1 MRYQGRI
8 TRWKDEQGYG
18 FILPDNGG
26 GEVFVHIKAFNP
38 RQARPAGDEP
48 VTYELVRDANGRA
61 RAAAVAFVSS
71 TARRPVGSNAG
82 PSNYPLLPVLLF
94 FAFVGVLAV
103 AGKLPLMLFGYYV
116 FLSLITF
123 AVYALDK
130 SAAQDGRRRTPENNL
145 HLLAVVGGWPGA
157 LAAQNRLRHKSS
169 KTSFLVVFWIAVL
182 LNCSALGIYMSPTA
196 TKALREAIGVA
207 ACIVSGGS
215 CRNESAPA
223 RPRLRP

>member
-18 FILPDNGG
+18 FIVPGEGG
-26 GEVFVHIKAFNP
+26 EEVFVHIKAFSP
-38 RQARPAGDEP
+38 RQPRPVGDEL
-48 VTYELVRDANGRA
+48 VSYELVRDANGRA
-61 RAAAVAFVSS
+61 RAAAVAYA
-71 TARRPVGSNAG
+71 TGAGRRPADSVVG
-82 PSNYPLLPVLLF
+82 PSNYPLLMVLLF
-94 FAFVGVLAV
+94 FAVIGVLAV
-103 AGKLPLMLFGYYV
+103 TGKLPLMLLGYYV

-145 HLLAVVGGWPGA
+145 HLLALVGGWPGA

-169 KTSFLVVFWIAVL
+169 KTSFLVVFWLTAL

-196 TKALREAIGVA
+196 TRALRVAIGIA
-207 ACIVSGGS
+207 
-215 CRNESAPA
+215 
-223 RPRLRP
+223 